1 MADSSQHL
9 NAAGGRGTFQSNTK
23 EHMIE
28 SLVFKINIITCVL
41 LLASLSWS
49 QLSWREKLRAFIA
62 WAEKSGY
69 SVSFLPPPHLRA
81 QEADRGTWNIRIRT
95 GRLASGS
102 LKCTGLCKNSV
113 KQKSNIH
120 CSCFVGERMLK
131 VKVIFWQYKPLKS
144 LISLLAC
151 LLA

>member
-1 MADSSQHL
+1 MESTLLKREVKGLYCLS
-9 NAAGGRGTFQSNTK
+9 RK
-23 EHMIE
+23 EW
-28 SLVFKINIITCVL
+28 LQCVVP
-41 LLASLSWS
+41 A
-49 QLSWREKLRAFIA
+49 
-62 WAEKSGY
+62 
-69 SVSFLPPPHLRA
+69 PPHLRA
-81 QEADRGTWNIRIRT
+81 QEADHGTWNIRIRT

-113 KQKSNIH
+113 EQKSNIH